1 MVNRNYQIR
10 GGVPQVYMIYGEP
23 ESSNEGGGLFNT
35 YHEPLSPNVGGVFN
49 MYVEPLSPI
58 ERDLFKIQDDP
69 ELPNKGACF
78 TTKSGAFFRYM
89 VQDTK

>member
-1 MVNRNYQIR
+1 MR
-10 GGVPQVYMIYGEP
+10 GGV
-23 ESSNEGGGLFNT
+23 FNT

-58 ERDLFKIQDDP
+58 ERGTFKIQDDP

-78 TTKSGAFFRYM
+78 RYM
-89 VQDTK
+89 VNRNHQIWGVLQIYGSRYQMRGGVFTI